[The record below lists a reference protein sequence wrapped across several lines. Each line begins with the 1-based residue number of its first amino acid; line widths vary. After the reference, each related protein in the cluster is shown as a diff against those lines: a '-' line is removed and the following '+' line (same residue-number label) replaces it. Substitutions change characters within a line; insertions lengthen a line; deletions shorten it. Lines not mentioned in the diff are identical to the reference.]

1 MNADIETF
9 DLAVIGAGSGG
20 LATAQAAARLGA
32 RVVLFEPGLMGGT
45 CVNVGCVPKKAM
57 WLAADAASQLRMAR
71 ELGFSVEI
79 GGFDWTDFVRRRE
92 AYIARARDSYGE
104 RLALLGVTLIPERAR
119 LGENETV
126 SSASRTVRA
135 EHRVIA
141 TGSHPRLPDLPGAEL
156 GALSDDFFA
165 LPALPARIAI
175 VGAGYIAVEF
185 AGIARALGAEVAVL
199 VRGEQVLGHFDPD
212 LQQEMAASMFAQG
225 IELHREASV
234 HAVERGADGRLCL
247 RYGTGQTLEG
257 IDWLL
262 WATGRHG
269 NSGDLGLEALGVAC
283 DSGGHIVI
291 DAEQNTTRSGIYAL
305 GDVGTQPA
313 LTPVAIAA
321 GRRLAQRLFG
331 VGAAPALDSDCVPT
345 VVFAQPPVASCGLS
359 EPAARER
366 HGDEVRV
373 FSVRFRPMREALAG
387 RSRQVYIKLVC
398 VGSEERIV
406 GLHMTGPGV
415 DEMLQ
420 GFAVALVMGATRADF
435 NRTLAI
441 HPTAS
446 EEVVL
451 IGP

>member
-57 WLAADAASQLRMAR
+57 WLAADAAGQLGMAR
-71 ELGFSVEI
+71 DLGFSVEI
-79 GGFDWTDFVRRRE
+79 GDFDWAGFVSRRE
-92 AYIARARDSYGE
+92 AYIERARNGYSE
-104 RLALLGVTLIPERAR
+104 RLGLLGVTVVSEQAR
-119 LGENETV
+119 LGKDDTV

-135 EHRVIA
+135 PHRVIA
-141 TGSHPRLPDLPGAEL
+141 TGSHARLPDLPGAEM
-156 GALSDDFFA
+156 GALSHDFFA

-175 VGAGYIAVEF
+175 VGAGYIGVEF
-185 AGIARALGAEVAVL
+185 AGIARALGAEVTVL
-199 VRGEQVLGHFDPD
+199 VRGEHVLGHFDPD
-212 LQQEMAASMFAQG
+212 LQREMAASMVAQG

-234 HAVERGADGRLCL
+234 RAVERGHDSRLRL
-247 RYGTGQTLEG
+247 HYGAGQTLDG
-257 IDWLL
+257 FDWLL
-262 WATGRHG
+262 WATGRRG

-283 DSGGHIVI
+283 DSDGHILI
-291 DAEQNTTRSGIYAL
+291 DAEQNASQPGIYAV

-331 VGAAPALDSDCVPT
+331 DGDPPLTDADCVPT

-373 FSVRFRPMREALAG
+373 FSTRFRPMREALAG